1 MAISTYAELQA
12 AAANW
17 LVRRDL
23 TARIVEFIALAEAR
37 INRVVRSRTAEREA
51 SLTATPSSRYVPCPA
66 PSMSR

>member
-23 TARIVEFIALAEAR
+23 ATRIVEFISLAEAR
-37 INRVVRSRTAEREA
+37 INRVVRDHARRRREA
-51 SLTATPSSRYVPCPA
+51 SLTATPSSRYGEPA
-66 PSMSR
+66 QRRST